1 MINALENR
9 IGSDEIFRSKNMEGN
24 QQDEIEWG
32 IIYLTSIYFT
42 LSYGQVLCWPGDT
55 SGKPENIA
63 TATDLIQLDEH
74 I

>member
-1 MINALENR
+1 M
-9 IGSDEIFRSKNMEGN
+9 F
-24 QQDEIEWG
+24 
-32 IIYLTSIYFT
+32 IYLTSIYFT

-55 SGKPENIA
+55 SGKLENIA